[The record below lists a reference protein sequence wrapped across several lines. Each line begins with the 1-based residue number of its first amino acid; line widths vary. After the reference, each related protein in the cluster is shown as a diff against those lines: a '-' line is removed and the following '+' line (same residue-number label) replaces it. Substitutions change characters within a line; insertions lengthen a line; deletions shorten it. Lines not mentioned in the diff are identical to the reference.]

1 MINPTCAN
9 GCKNIEGQ
17 RTKPLE
23 GSLIIFPHLRTG
35 ELEIAV
41 PQLPLYRL
49 LLLNSRSNNSP
60 NG

>member
-17 RTKPLE
+17 RTKPLLE

-41 PQLPLYRL
+41 PQLSL
-49 LLLNSRSNNSP
+49 
-60 NG
+60 